1 MSQTITVTLTDQQVQ
16 AALQDAR
23 YLYPSATNEELRA
36 KLEDSATHGPGIYA
50 TVHEWR
56 ARRVRDEENANR
68 AEEEAAYQELF
79 PPATPP
85 DPEPEPVAATTAA
98 KTTRKKKA

>member
-1 MSQTITVTLTDQQVQ
+1 MSQTVTVTLTDQQVQ

-23 YLYPSATNEELRA
+23 YLYPAASNDDLRA
-36 KLEDSATHGPGIYA
+36 KLEESATHGPGIYA
-50 TVHEWR
+50 TVREWR

-68 AEEEAAYQELF
+68 AEEEAAYEDLF

-85 DPEPEPVAATTAA
+85 EPEPQV
-98 KTTRKKKA
+98 

>member
-1 MSQTITVTLTDQQVQ
+1 MSQQITVTLTDEQVQ

-23 YLYPSATNEELRA
+23 YLYSDASNDELRA

-50 TVHEWR
+50 TVRDWR
-56 ARRVRDEENANR
+56 ARRVRDEENENR
-68 AEEEAAYQELF
+68 KVEEAAYEELF
-79 PPATPP
+79 PPPTVP
-85 DPEPEPVAATTAA
+85 DPEPVAATAAA

>member
-1 MSQTITVTLTDQQVQ
+1 MSQTITVTLTDEQVQ

-23 YLYPSATNEELRA
+23 YLYPAASNEELRA

-50 TVHEWR
+50 TVRDWR
-56 ARRVRDEENANR
+56 SRRVRDEENENR
-68 AEEEAAYQELF
+68 KTEEAAYEELF
-79 PPATPP
+79 PPASP